1 MSTHFSRRKRLE
13 SRHNFVNEERKIQ
26 MSEEEKDIKA
36 DAPVLTPEPEL
47 AATPDPED
55 DESDIDGCD
64 VPIEDVTPDED
75 LPVTEGG
82 VA

>member
-1 MSTHFSRRKRLE
+1 
-13 SRHNFVNEERKIQ
+13 
-26 MSEEEKDIKA
+26 MSEEEQDIKA
-36 DAPVLTPEPEL
+36 NAPALTPEPNL
-47 AATPDPED
+47 AAAPDAED

-64 VPIEDVTPDED
+64 VPIEDATPDED

>member
-1 MSTHFSRRKRLE
+1 
-13 SRHNFVNEERKIQ
+13 
-26 MSEEEKDIKA
+26 MSENEKNIKA
-36 DAPVLTPEPEL
+36 EGPALTPEPEHQ
-47 AATPDPED
+47 AGPDPED

-64 VPIEDVTPDED
+64 APIEDITPDEE

>member
-1 MSTHFSRRKRLE
+1 
-13 SRHNFVNEERKIQ
+13 
-26 MSEEEKDIKA
+26 MSEEEKNIQA
-36 DAPVLTPEPEL
+36 EGPALTPEPEH
-47 AATPDPED
+47 AAAPDPED

-64 VPIEDVTPDED
+64 VPIEDVTLDEE

>member
-1 MSTHFSRRKRLE
+1 
-13 SRHNFVNEERKIQ
+13 

-36 DAPVLTPEPEL
+36 NAPALTPEPEL
-47 AATPDPED
+47 KAASDPED

-64 VPIEDVTPDED
+64 VPIEDVTPDEN